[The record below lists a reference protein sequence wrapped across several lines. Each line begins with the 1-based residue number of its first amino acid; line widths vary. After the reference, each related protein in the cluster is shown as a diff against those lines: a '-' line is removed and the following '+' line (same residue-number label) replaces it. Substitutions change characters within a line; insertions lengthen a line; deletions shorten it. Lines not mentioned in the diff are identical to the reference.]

1 MSMAL
6 VRFCLVVRLAKP
18 SAHELSVVMTTVSC
32 GHPISASVE
41 MMGHPSCPLKK
52 VAAISA
58 SAAEL
63 TTFFRMFART
73 IRAPFLG
80 GAGLEGSFCELVR

>member
-6 VRFCLVVRLAKP
+6 VHFCLVVRLQKS
-18 SAHELSVVMTTVSC
+18 SAHELSVVITTMFC
-32 GHPISASVE
+32 GHPISASVA

-63 TTFFRMFART
+63 TTFLSMFERT
-73 IRAPFLG
+73 SRAPLHGGTGALG
-80 GAGLEGSFCELVR
+80 SSTELVR